1 MNLRATKLLAVVA
14 VKNNGDWNKEYSYI
28 KNKEVPTEEEIE
40 KFSHLA
46 DQVVTILDEDYP
58 MTWKSSVKPPLVL
71 FYKGG
76 ERSILDEMNWFS
88 SQKILMS
95 SVSVLDDGKDPQTK
109 KIIDDILEHDGFIA
123 IPELD
128 SGNIVLKNKKQSLT
142 LSEYPD
148 GSYDANS
155 KEQRLRIIQVS
166 VGLCGKL
173 FVGINEDAS
182 TVGIAVSSAFN
193 NDRDVYVVPTSL
205 GTAYENNK
213 FLREGANIALDWR
226 DVMPKED
233 DDDEDDDD
241 N

>member
-1 MNLRATKLLAVVA
+1 MNLRAKKLLAAVA
-14 VKNNGDWNKEYSYI
+14 VKNNGDWNKEYLCI
-28 KNKEVPTEEEIE
+28 KNKEMLTDEEIE
-40 KFSHLA
+40 KVSHLA
-46 DQVVTILDEDYP
+46 DRVVTILDEDYP

-76 ERSILDEMNWFS
+76 ERSILDEMNMFS
-88 SQKILMS
+88 SNKITMS
-95 SVSVLDDGKDPQTK
+95 SVSVLDEGKDPQTK
-109 KIIDDILEHDGFIA
+109 KIIDDILDHDGFIA
-123 IPELD
+123 IPKLD
-128 SGNIVLKNKKQSLT
+128 SGDIVLKDKKQSLT

-155 KEQRLRIIQVS
+155 KEQRLRVIQIS
-166 VGLCGKL
+166 IGLCGKL
-173 FVGINEDAS
+173 FVGINEDSS

-226 DVMPKED
+226 DVMPEE
-233 DDDEDDDD
+233 DDEDDDD
-241 N
+241 DN

>member
-1 MNLRATKLLAVVA
+1 MNLRAKKLLTAFA
-14 VKNNGDWNKEYSYI
+14 VKNNGDWNKEYSDI
-28 KNKEVPTEEEIE
+28 KNEMMPTDEEIE

-46 DQVVTILDEDYP
+46 DQVVTILDKNYP
-58 MTWKSSVKPPLVL
+58 GSWKKSYRPPLVL

-76 ERSILDEMNWFS
+76 ERSLLDEMNLFS
-88 SQKILMS
+88 PHKIVMS

-109 KIIDDILEHDGFIA
+109 KIIDGILEHEGFIA

-128 SGNIVLKNKKQSLT
+128 SGNIVLKNKTQSLI
-142 LSEYPD
+142 LSEYPS
-148 GSYDANS
+148 GAYANS
-155 KEQRLRIIQVS
+155 KEQRLRVIQVS

-182 TVGIAVSSAFN
+182 TIGIAVSSAFN
-193 NDRDVYVVPTSL
+193 NGRDVYVVPTSL

-226 DVMPKED
+226 DVMPEE

>member
-1 MNLRATKLLAVVA
+1 MNLRAKKLLAAVA
-14 VKNNGDWNKEYSYI
+14 VKNNGDWNKEYLCI
-28 KNKEVPTEEEIE
+28 KNEEMPTDEEIE

-76 ERSILDEMNWFS
+76 ERSILDEINMFS
-88 SQKILMS
+88 PNKIMMS
-95 SVSVLDDGKDPQTK
+95 SVSVLDNGKDPQTK
-109 KIIDDILEHDGFIA
+109 KIIDDILDHDGFIT
-123 IPELD
+123 IPKLD
-128 SGNIVLKNKKQSLT
+128 FGDIVIKNKTRSLT
-142 LSEYPD
+142 LSEYPS
-148 GSYDANS
+148 GAYANS
-155 KEQRLRIIQVS
+155 KEQRLRVIQVS
-166 VGLCGKL
+166 VALCGKL

-226 DVMPKED
+226 DVMPEE

>member
-1 MNLRATKLLAVVA
+1 MIKAKELLVA
-14 VKNNGDWNKEYSYI
+14 VAAKNKGDWNKEYRYI
-28 KNKEVPTEEEIE
+28 KDGQKPTSEEIE

-46 DQVVTILDEDYP
+46 GQVVTILDENYP
-58 MTWKSSVKPPLVL
+58 APWKKSYMPPMVL

-88 SQKILMS
+88 PHKIMMS

-109 KIIDDILEHDGFIA
+109 KIIDGILEHDGFIA

-128 SGNIVLKNKKQSLT
+128 SGNIVLKNKAQSLI
-142 LSEYPD
+142 LSEYPS
-148 GSYDANS
+148 GAYANS
-155 KEQRLRIIQVS
+155 KEQRLRVIQIS

-182 TVGIAVSSAFN
+182 TVGIAVLSARN
-193 NDRDVYVVPTSL
+193 NGRDVYVAPTSL

-213 FLREGANIALDWR
+213 LLREGADIALDWE
-226 DVMPKED
+226 DLISDDDD
-233 DDDEDDDD
+233 DDDEDDD

>member
-1 MNLRATKLLAVVA
+1 MVKARNLLAAVA
-14 VKNNGDWNKEYSYI
+14 VKNNGDWNKEYLCI
-28 KNKEVPTEEEIE
+28 KNKEMLTDEEIE
-40 KFSHLA
+40 KVSHLA

-58 MTWKSSVKPPLVL
+58 MTWKSSVKPPLIL

-88 SQKILMS
+88 PQKILMS

-109 KIIDDILEHDGFIA
+109 KIVDDILEHDGFIA

-128 SGNIVLKNKKQSLT
+128 SGNIVLKNKNQSLT
-142 LSEYPD
+142 LSEYPS
-148 GSYDANS
+148 GAYANS
-155 KEQRLRIIQVS
+155 KEQRLRVIQIS

-173 FVGINEDAS
+173 FVGINEEAS
-182 TVGIAVSSAFN
+182 TVDIAVRSALGN
-193 NDRDVYVVPTSL
+193 GRDVYVVPTSL

-213 FLREGANIALDWR
+213 FLRKGANIVLDWR
-226 DVMPKED
+226 DVMPEE
-233 DDDEDDDD
+233 DDDEDNDD